1 MYQKGG
7 EHQMAKNKKPHRLRI
22 RRPKAQK
29 SLTSLE
35 IIYMT
40 VGILAGIANIV
51 CVIYQIVK
59 GL

>member
-1 MYQKGG
+1 
-7 EHQMAKNKKPHRLRI
+7 MAKKKKPHRLRI
-22 RRPKAQK
+22 RRQKAQK
-29 SLTSLE
+29 SLTTLE